1 MVYFQAGLSKD
12 ETSSI
17 GSWSLPTEFDGITIL
32 TGNEAESIMMKNKQ
46 LLETNF
52 QLEEQLRALEK
63 NQIQMSEELANRE
76 EILKMRVWNTRP
88 DAQSRKNQN
97 PISGM
102 IFNKINE
109 YANSIEQNPHDQTP
123 TQLKQLNKKVFYFCT
138 RGNVRIAVKADRPNV
153 GKRMYCDFWQL

>member
-1 MVYFQAGLSKD
+1 MQDFNSKDPNYLKLKAGLSKD

-88 DAQSRKNQN
+88 DAQTRKNQN

-123 TQLKQLNKKVFYFCT
+123 TQLKQLNKKVLLHS
-138 RGNVRIAVKADRPNV
+138 NLRPPIICV
-153 GKRMYCDFWQL
+153 

>member
-1 MVYFQAGLSKD
+1 
-12 ETSSI
+12 
-17 GSWSLPTEFDGITIL
+17 
-32 TGNEAESIMMKNKQ
+32 MMKNKQ

-123 TQLKQLNKKVFYFCT
+123 TQLKQLNKKVFLHALYCAMKVNGT
-138 RGNVRIAVKADRPNV
+138 NV
-153 GKRMYCDFWQL
+153 GKCTYLDRPLSPKPNINT

>member
-1 MVYFQAGLSKD
+1 
-12 ETSSI
+12 
-17 GSWSLPTEFDGITIL
+17 
-32 TGNEAESIMMKNKQ
+32 MMKNKQ

-88 DAQSRKNQN
+88 DAQTRKNQN

-123 TQLKQLNKKVFYFCT
+123 TQLKQLNKKVTLYSNLAPYNLTLATSYARRRNDEKCCS
-138 RGNVRIAVKADRPNV
+138 K
-153 GKRMYCDFWQL
+153 KKY